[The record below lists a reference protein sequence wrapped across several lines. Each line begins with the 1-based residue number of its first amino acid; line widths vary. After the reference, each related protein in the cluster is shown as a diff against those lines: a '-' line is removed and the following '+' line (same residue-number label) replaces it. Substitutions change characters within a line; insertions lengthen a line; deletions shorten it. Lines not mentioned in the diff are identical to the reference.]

1 MNLTANPTLTLTV
14 ASLKMYFRDRQALFW
29 SLLLPLMFMIIFGL
43 MNFGSLG
50 RVDLGVVDLADNSVS
65 QGVLSA
71 LEEIEALAVSHE
83 SDRESAR
90 AAVEQGNRDLVLVI
104 PAGFGPSD
112 EPLAL
117 EVLFNEARPESP
129 RSGSPCCGRCSTS
142 CPSA

>member
-90 AAVEQGNRDLVLVI
+90 AAVEQGDRDLVLVI

-112 EPLAL
+112 ERWKCCSTRPG
-117 EVLFNEARPESP
+117 PESP

>member
-65 QGVLSA
+65 QGCCLPWKRSKLS
-71 LEEIEALAVSHE
+71 
-83 SDRESAR
+83 
-90 AAVEQGNRDLVLVI
+90 
-104 PAGFGPSD
+104 P
-112 EPLAL
+112 
-117 EVLFNEARPESP
+117 
-129 RSGSPCCGRCSTS
+129 
-142 CPSA
+142 